1 MAGDGRA
8 TTNYHSDATDSMELV
23 LKPTKYVLVTGTSR
37 PWDRAASSAAR
48 MVGRTVAER
57 GFGLVTG
64 NATGV
69 DSAAAEAYCDHVARA
84 GGDTVASYTQLALP
98 YARRGS
104 RWPFPGFDAGVSTV
118 ELRSTNQWLDEAT
131 ARCAAVIMVGGHAP
145 RRRGRRATSG
155 ALAIVNRFIEQ
166 GKPAFPIPFSGGQS
180 DDVFQE
186 VLARW
191 AETPVPGL
199 SRTQFLRIALPWTTG
214 TGDLGDL
221 LFGTLADQPDVF
233 ISYRRADTA
242 WVAGRLYRDLS
253 EHFGAKCV
261 FMDVEDITAGDVWKH
276 TIERALE
283 GCRVGLVV
291 IGSQWLD
298 ADGTR
303 KPRLLDEHDVVRR
316 EIRTLLDA
324 GKPVIVVLAGAA
336 PPMAVDV
343 PDDLRPL
350 VERQAVAIT
359 NATWS
364 AILGQI
370 IATID
375 SVTSGHRRNA

>member
-1 MAGDGRA
+1 
-8 TTNYHSDATDSMELV
+8 
-23 LKPTKYVLVTGTSR
+23 
-37 PWDRAASSAAR
+37 

-69 DSAAAEAYCDHVARA
+69 DRAAAEAYCDHVVRA
-84 GGDTVASYTQLALP
+84 GGDTVDRYTQLALP

-104 RWPFPGFDAGVSTV
+104 PWPLPGFDAGRSTV
-118 ELRSTNQWLDEAT
+118 ELRSTNEWLAEAT
-131 ARCAAVIMVGGHAP
+131 ARCAAVVMVGGHA
-145 RRRGRRATSG
+145 RRQRGQRVASG
-155 ALAIVNRFIEQ
+155 ALAIVNQFIEQ

-261 FMDVEDITAGDVWKH
+261 FMDIEGITAGDLWKDTLEH
-276 TIERALE
+276 ALE
-283 GCRVGLVV
+283 SCSVGVVV
-291 IGSQWLD
+291 IGPQWLD
-298 ADGTR
+298 AGETGN
-303 KPRLLDEHDVVRR
+303 PRLLDEHDVVRR
-316 EIRTLLDA
+316 EIRTLLEA

-336 PPMAVDV
+336 PPTAIDL

-359 NATWS
+359 NATWD
-364 AILGQI
+364 AILRQI
-370 IATID
+370 VASIGG
-375 SVTSGHRRNA
+375 VTSSHRRNV

>member
-1 MAGDGRA
+1 
-8 TTNYHSDATDSMELV
+8 
-23 LKPTKYVLVTGTSR
+23 
-37 PWDRAASSAAR
+37 

-69 DSAAAEAYCDHVARA
+69 DSAAAKAYCDHVARA
-84 GGDTVASYTQLALP
+84 GGDTVDSYTQLALP

-104 RWPFPGFDAGVSTV
+104 PWPLPGFDAGPST
-118 ELRSTNQWLDEAT
+118 EALRSTNEWLDEAT
-131 ARCAAVIMVGGHAP
+131 ARCAAVVMVGGHAH
-145 RRRGRRATSG
+145 RRGGRVTSG

-199 SRTQFLRIALPWTTG
+199 SRTQFLRLALPWTTG

-221 LFGTLADQPDVF
+221 LFGTLADRPEVF
-233 ISYRRADTA
+233 MSYRRADTA
-242 WVAGRLYRDLS
+242 WVAGRLHRDLS

-261 FMDVEDITAGDVWKH
+261 FMDVEGITAGDVWKH
-276 TIERALE
+276 TLEHALE
-283 GCRVGLVV
+283 SCRVGLVV
-291 IGSQWLD
+291 IGSQWL
-298 ADGTR
+298 AAAETGN
-303 KPRLLDEHDVVRR
+303 PRLLDEHDVVRR
-316 EIRTLLDA
+316 EIRTLLEA

-336 PPMAVDV
+336 PPMATDL
-343 PDDLRPL
+343 PHDLRPL

-359 NATWS
+359 NATWDP
-364 AILGQI
+364 ILRQI
-370 IATID
+370 VASIS

>member
-1 MAGDGRA
+1 MK
-8 TTNYHSDATDSMELV
+8 LV
-23 LKPTKYVLVTGTSR
+23 SKPTKYVLVTGTSR
-37 PWDRAASSAAR
+37 PLDRVASSAAR
-48 MVGRTVAER
+48 MVGRTIADR

-64 NATGV
+64 NAPGV

-84 GGDTVASYTQLALP
+84 GGDTVACYTQLALP
-98 YARRGS
+98 YTKRGS
-104 RWPFPGFDAGVSTV
+104 RWPIPGFDAGPSTV

-131 ARCAAVIMVGGHAP
+131 ARCAAVVMVGGHAP
-145 RRRGRRATSG
+145 RRRGRATSG

-180 DDVFQE
+180 DEVFQE

-191 AETPVPGL
+191 AEAPVPGL

-221 LFGTLADQPDVF
+221 LFGTLTDQPDVF
-233 ISYRRADTA
+233 ISYRRADSA

-261 FMDVEDITAGDVWKH
+261 FMDVEDIAAGDVWKH
-276 TIERALE
+276 TLEHALE
-283 GCRVGLVV
+283 SCRVGVVV

-298 ADGTR
+298 TAGTR

-316 EIRTLLDA
+316 EIRTLLEA
-324 GKPVIVVLAGAA
+324 KKPVIVVLAGAA
-336 PPMAVDV
+336 PPMAVDL
-343 PDDLRPL
+343 PDDLQAL

-370 IATID
+370 IATIGT
-375 SVTSGHRRNA
+375 VTSGHRRDT